1 MEKVQLILQLLHPYT
16 FIPTSTVIREMRV
29 LEKCGAKGISMHFA
43 IYSRFLGKMEIN
55 LATKIIK
62 FGILRTLIPYPHQ
75 LTPNDPL
82 LMDIAHKID
91 FEQ

>member
-1 MEKVQLILQLLHPYT
+1 MQKI
-16 FIPTSTVIREMRV
+16 I
-29 LEKCGAKGISMHFA
+29 EKCGAKGISMHFA
-43 IYSRFLGKMEIN
+43 ILQQIFGKMEIN
-55 LATKIIK
+55 FATKIIK